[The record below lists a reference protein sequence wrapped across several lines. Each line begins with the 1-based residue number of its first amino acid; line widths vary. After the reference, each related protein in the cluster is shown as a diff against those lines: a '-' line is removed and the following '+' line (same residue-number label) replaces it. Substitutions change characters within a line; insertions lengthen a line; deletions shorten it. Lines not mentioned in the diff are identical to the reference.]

1 MCWCKYIWKH
11 ICNTIVHCTVNSR
24 TTERYTPAF
33 SLLLLTIYRVFFFR
47 ALEFLRALA
56 VKPTVK
62 VNPGVWHLFSVY
74 FAIFSCK
81 NLLTCSLKIYAQ
93 DSSSVLQSYLPH
105 FYRLNIFSD
114 EAQFEVWEQSWKT
127 LQAVLHTENAFYW
140 SILFWKLKMV
150 LTLKTKI
157 SVAGK
162 WFATP
167 WFPISILIVYICGK
181 QFQQTKYYPFLS
193 FFYIFISVKTFT
205 PLKKPLI

>member
-1 MCWCKYIWKH
+1 MDDKSQPNNEQIQVLCQKFAIDDTNFAHFVVFWFSNKAKVNMCWCKYIWKH

-114 EAQFEVWEQSWKT
+114 EAHLELNLKCGNNPERLSRLSCIQRTLFIGPYFFE
-127 LQAVLHTENAFYW
+127 N
-140 SILFWKLKMV
+140 
-150 LTLKTKI
+150 
-157 SVAGK
+157 
-162 WFATP
+162 
-167 WFPISILIVYICGK
+167 
-181 QFQQTKYYPFLS
+181 
-193 FFYIFISVKTFT
+193 
-205 PLKKPLI
+205 